1 MISMTTSIWMCFKGT
16 ATAHLVSS
24 AIEIKSPNSA
34 KIAPKIYIKRQGT
47 DDFGFA
53 PSNNFGSLW
62 NGPGIKPEFIH
73 IMVNGYLIIGDK
85 ILPNTVQRINFGLG
99 NDLQT
104 VDTNG
109 GLFYSQVPGIM
120 MFISRTA
127 LVYLPPGTWAFSI
140 GARSGLS
147 YGTVRGG
154 IATYKLT
161 ELENEDLGDL
171 ALARFP
177 NKDKSEGENEY
188 ESAIYGLWRTWV
200 YAQDNQTCPI
210 ESCAQ
215 QIDNDAFCNKI
226 LSARA
231 FLILA
236 CIFSC
241 MSGTLWILY
250 CAVRGDTTPRALL
263 LLNKCLVFASL
274 LTGIVGVAVGI
285 NATLTVET
293 DIELRLGP
301 AAIIGIVGICVNLIG
316 AILIIF
322 AEY

>member
-1 MISMTTSIWMCFKGT
+1 MTTSIWMCFKGT

-24 AIEIKSPNSA
+24 AIEIKSSNSA

-99 NDLQT
+99 NDLQA

-177 NKDKSEGENEY
+177 NKDK
-188 ESAIYGLWRTWV
+188 
-200 YAQDNQTCPI
+200 
-210 ESCAQ
+210 
-215 QIDNDAFCNKI
+215 
-226 LSARA
+226 
-231 FLILA
+231 
-236 CIFSC
+236 
-241 MSGTLWILY
+241 
-250 CAVRGDTTPRALL
+250 
-263 LLNKCLVFASL
+263 
-274 LTGIVGVAVGI
+274 
-285 NATLTVET
+285 
-293 DIELRLGP
+293 
-301 AAIIGIVGICVNLIG
+301 
-316 AILIIF
+316 
-322 AEY
+322 